1 MRHLSNVFN
10 DIWTHAEERN
20 RNGAS
25 FIKIYESKKRYVT
38 FGIYDAKAKKYCL
51 FNTIN
56 LVGNFRYNSK
66 VVPPEFA
73 EMRKMVTG

>member
-10 DIWTHAEERN
+10 DIWAHAEERN

-25 FIKIYESKKRYVT
+25 FFKIYESKKRYVT

-73 EMRKMVTG
+73 EMRNLVTG

>member
-10 DIWTHAEERN
+10 DIWTQAEERN
-20 RNGAS
+20 REGS
-25 FIKIYESKKRYVT
+25 GFIKIYESRKRYVT
-38 FGIYDAKAKKYCL
+38 FGIYDSKSKRYCM

-56 LVGNFRYNSK
+56 LVGNFRYNPK

-73 EMRKMVTG
+73 EMRRMVNS